1 MLIFCLMKTVG
12 REGAAFWKLSFYEKS
27 PKNEF
32 ILVQNSFFL
41 LTKMMLILWLMRQF
55 LGLEDGELR
64 IVSKRQKTSTIYFKP
79 VLKYWT
85 SKLVTLACS
94 PVFNKSCFSGNQ
106 YTPAFFFL
114 KVVTF
119 LKYEAETHKK
129 LQEGN
134 KQNK

>member
-1 MLIFCLMKTVG
+1 MSYEDSGEGGGGFLKIIFL
-12 REGAAFWKLSFYEKS
+12 WKKS
-27 PKNEF
+27 KNEF

-55 LGLEDGELR
+55 LGLEGGRGGELR
-64 IVSKRQKTSTIYFKP
+64 IVSKRQKTCTIYFKP
-79 VLKYWT
+79 VLKSWT

-119 LKYEAETHKK
+119 SKYEAETQKK